1 VNQQYRWNERIACC
15 RWKGQT
21 AFVRES
27 PWTTADEAWI
37 IAAMMKNHAVSPQQN
52 RRSSI
57 RVGLLSVTAVLA
69 LVSCK
74 PDDSPFKAENE
85 TLRKQL
91 SKQESLV
98 TSLQD
103 GNKVMQQ
110 QIDLLNQEIRDA
122 KKAAESAKGEARA
135 AAEQL
140 ESQLIQARKLTAD
153 IKRTAIEQ
161 AAQSIRI
168 ESKGAQA
175 EDIPRPLSTVAKT
188 VEEALAR
195 NGYQVKVSITAD
207 QKAVF
212 VTERKVSNPASLEV
226 AGFRNQYVVSL
237 QAQPSNV
244 TRLSVKADFEKL
256 AQGGRI
262 LSVSAEETAEIERR
276 FIGEV
281 SKALAASSKT

>member
-1 VNQQYRWNERIACC
+1 MLRC
-15 RWKGQT
+15 RHPFNPLWY
-21 AFVRES
+21 V
-27 PWTTADEAWI
+27 W
-37 IAAMMKNHAVSPQQN
+37 
-52 RRSSI
+52 
-57 RVGLLSVTAVLA
+57 LA
-69 LVSCK
+69 LVVLPGCK

-85 TLRKQL
+85 TLKKQVVR
-91 SKQESLV
+91 QESLV

-122 KKAAESAKGEARA
+122 KRAAEVAKTEAKSAG
-135 AAEQL
+135 EQL
-140 ESQLIQARKLTAD
+140 ENQLVQARKLTAD

-168 ESKGAQA
+168 EQKGAQF
-175 EDIPRPLSTVAKT
+175 EDIPRPLSAVAKT

-195 NGYQVKVSITAD
+195 NGYQVRVSIKAD

-212 VTERKVSNPASLEV
+212 VTERKVSNPVSLEV
-226 AGFRNQYVVSL
+226 AGFRNQYVVSV
-237 QAQPSNV
+237 QAQPMNV
-244 TRLSVKADFEKL
+244 TRLSVKAEFEKL

-281 SKALAASSKT
+281 SKVLAAPSKT